1 MKAIVLHA
9 KNDLRYEDV
18 ADVSITKSTQV
29 LVKMLYGGIC
39 GSDKHYYSL
48 GANGSFEVKHPFVL
62 GHEGSGIVEEVGA
75 VRISDLLS
83 SLADAAFRGPGF
95 PGRPDRR
102 RAVSA
107 LRGKLESAGD
117 GKRKV

>member
-39 GSDKHYYSL
+39 GSDKH
-48 GANGSFEVKHPFVL
+48 
-62 GHEGSGIVEEVGA
+62 
-75 VRISDLLS
+75 
-83 SLADAAFRGPGF
+83 
-95 PGRPDRR
+95 
-102 RAVSA
+102 
-107 LRGKLESAGD
+107 
-117 GKRKV
+117 